1 MAEHVQI
8 ELEPAK
14 LVALDALALHSG
26 KRREELVAQAV
37 EDMLALEQRKID
49 AIHEGLKDVAEGRV
63 TAHQDVLPLIHS
75 LRNHA

>member
-49 AIHEGLKDVAEGRV
+49 AIH
-63 TAHQDVLPLIHS
+63 
-75 LRNHA
+75 